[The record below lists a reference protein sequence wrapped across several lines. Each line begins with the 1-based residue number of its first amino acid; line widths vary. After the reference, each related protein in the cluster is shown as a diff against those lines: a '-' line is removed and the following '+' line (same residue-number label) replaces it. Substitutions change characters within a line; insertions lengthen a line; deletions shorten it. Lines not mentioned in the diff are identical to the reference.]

1 MAAQGGNRLDR
12 RENEALAGHL
22 PACIEGLDRRGT
34 VAMAFG
40 RFRKLFRREP
50 TRQELYLRLTRG
62 LNIERDYQAWI
73 ERWENYGPSQEAPAP
88 RLPLSV
94 ILVGGKS
101 KDDDA
106 CWADLKQSQ
115 TELQVIEATRS
126 LADSLDRAT
135 SDYLAILHPSDRIAG
150 SALQR
155 LRAAVDAIPDARLL
169 FGDEDQVDV
178 DGHRFAPWFK
188 PDFGDDLF
196 LCQNAFGRAVFFRR
210 SALARATMPE
220 SDDLDAMIYALALQV
235 IAAPGKDPLHVPGIL
250 VHVAGDPA
258 ETPRAR
264 SLYLPGSARRDAV
277 AQFIAARPSL
287 AGAKVEGP
295 DAHGFLRLRHPL
307 HEQPLVSIVIPT
319 RDRKDLLELCIRSL
333 DETTGY
339 RNKEIIILDNGS
351 EEEATK
357 SYFAG
362 LSKRPD
368 VRIIAAP
375 GPFNYPRLI
384 NLGAS
389 HARGEI
395 LVTLNNDIEA
405 FEPHWLDE
413 MVSQVLRPGVGLV
426 GCLLLYP
433 DRSVQHAGVIIGLS
447 GVAGHM
453 HAEATPDDPGYA
465 GRIYVTQ
472 DLSAVTGACHV
483 MRRSLFERLGGLDER
498 HLAVAYND
506 IDFCLRVREAGL
518 RVIYTPHARL
528 LHRHSASRGSDV
540 RPERLASYTWER
552 DYMRTRWSH
561 VIFDDPFFNPNLSLS
576 GKRGRLATAPRPR
589 IFNQDIFR
597 KR

>member
-1 MAAQGGNRLDR
+1 MG
-12 RENEALAGHL
+12 
-22 PACIEGLDRRGT
+22 
-34 VAMAFG
+34 FG
-40 RFRKLFRREP
+40 RFRELFRREP

-73 ERWENYGPSQEAPAP
+73 DTWENYGPNQATPGKA
-88 RLPLSV
+88 LPLS
-94 ILVGGKS
+94 ILLVGAKS
-101 KDDDA
+101 KDDGTY
-106 CWADLKQSQ
+106 WTDLQQSRK
-115 TELQVIEATRS
+115 ELQIIDAARS
-126 LADSLDRAT
+126 LTDGLSRAT
-135 SDYLAILHPSDRIAG
+135 FDYVAFLHPSDRIAV

-155 LRAAVDAIPDARLL
+155 LRAAVDAAPDVPVL
-169 FGDEDQVDV
+169 FGDEDQVEPS
-178 DGHRFAPWFK
+178 GRRFAGWFK
-188 PDFGDDLF
+188 PDFGEDLF
-196 LCQNAFGRAVFFRR
+196 LCQNAFGRAVFFRKA
-210 SALARATMPE
+210 ALANVTVPE
-220 SDDLDAMIYALALQV
+220 SGDLDAAIYALALQA
-235 IAAPGKDPLHVPGIL
+235 IASTGRDPLHVPGIL
-250 VHVAGDPA
+250 VHVAGDA
-258 ETPRAR
+258 TKTPKAR
-264 SLYLPGSARRDAV
+264 SLYLSGRVRRNAV
-277 AQFIAARPSL
+277 EQFVATRPSL
-287 AGAKVEGP
+287 TGTVIEGP
-295 DAHGFLRLRHPL
+295 DPRGFLRLRHPL
-307 HEQPLVSIVIPT
+307 PAQLPLVSIVIPT
-319 RDRKDLLELCIRSL
+319 RDRKDLLELCIKSL
-333 DETTGY
+333 DEATSY

-357 SYFAG
+357 VYFAA
-362 LSKRPD
+362 LSKRSD
-368 VRIIAAP
+368 VRVIAAP

-395 LVTLNNDIEA
+395 LMTLNNDIEA
-405 FEPHWLDE
+405 FEPDWLNE

-433 DRSVQHAGVIIGLS
+433 DRSVQHAGVVIGLS

-453 HAEATPDDPGYA
+453 YAEATPDDPGYA
-465 GRIYVTQ
+465 GRIYVSQ

-540 RPERLASYTWER
+540 RPDRLASYTWER

-589 IFNQDIFR
+589 IFR
-597 KR
+597 KG

>member
-1 MAAQGGNRLDR
+1 
-12 RENEALAGHL
+12 
-22 PACIEGLDRRGT
+22 
-34 VAMAFG
+34 MAFG
-40 RFRKLFRREP
+40 RFRELFRRAP

-73 ERWENYGPSQEAPAP
+73 DRWENYGPSQARPGPA
-88 RLPLSV
+88 LPLAV
-94 ILVGGKS
+94 LLVGDKS
-101 KDDDA
+101 GGDGGY
-106 CWADLKQSQ
+106 WAGLEQTQ
-115 TELQVIEATRS
+115 TELQIIEATPS
-126 LADSLDRAT
+126 LSESLKRAT
-135 SDYLAILHPSDRIAG
+135 SDYVAILHPSDRIAVP
-150 SALQR
+150 ALQR
-155 LRAAVDAIPDARLL
+155 LRAAVDAVPDAPVL
-169 FGDEDQVDV
+169 FGDEDQIEAS
-178 DGHRFAPWFK
+178 GRRFAAWFK

-196 LCQNAFGRAVFFRR
+196 LCQNAFGRAVVFRR
-210 SALARATMPE
+210 SALAQVRLPE
-220 SDDLDAMIYALALQV
+220 TGDLDTVIYALALQV
-235 IAAPGKDPLHVPGIL
+235 IAAAGREPLHVPGIL

-258 ETPRAR
+258 QTPKAR
-264 SLYLPGSARRDAV
+264 CLYLSGSDRRNAV
-277 AQFIAARPSL
+277 ERFIAARPL
-287 AGAKVEGP
+287 LEGATVEGP
-295 DAHGFLRLRHPL
+295 DARGFLRLRHPMPAQL
-307 HEQPLVSIVIPT
+307 PLVSIVIPT
-319 RDRKDLLELCIRSL
+319 RDRKDLLELCIKSL
-333 DETTGY
+333 DEATSY

-357 SYFAG
+357 AYLAD
-362 LSKRPD
+362 LSKRSD
-368 VRIIAAP
+368 VRVIAAP

-395 LVTLNNDIEA
+395 LMTLNNDIEA
-405 FEPHWLDE
+405 FEPDWLDE
-413 MVSQVLRPGVGLV
+413 LVSQVLRPGVGLV

-453 HAEATPDDPGYA
+453 YAEATPDDPGYA
-465 GRIYVTQ
+465 GRIHVTQ
-472 DLSAVTGACHV
+472 DLSAVTGACHA
-483 MRRSLFERLGGLDER
+483 MRRSLFEQLGGLDER

-589 IFNQDIFR
+589 IYR
-597 KR
+597 KG